1 MADIEALLVPWLAA
15 QREDTR
21 FCTET
26 PADLETIP
34 ETVQVVRAG
43 GGQRFVL
50 AQPRV
55 VLGSFAIADGSKS
68 ARMAA
73 RDLAY
78 AVDDLMLWSLPG
90 KALGDYAVSKVD
102 QTSGPTFVPDA
113 NVTLRHFAATYTI
126 TIR

>member
-1 MADIEALLVPWLAA
+1 MADVEALLVPWLTG

-43 GGQRFVL
+43 GGQQFVL
-50 AQPRV
+50 ARPRI
-55 VLGSFAIADGSKS
+55 VLGSFAIATDSKS

-78 AVDDLMLWSLPG
+78 AIDDLMLWSLRG
-90 KALGDYAVSKVD
+90 SALGDYTVTKVE
-102 QTSGPTFVPDA
+102 QTSGPTFIPDA
-113 NVTLRHFAATYTI
+113 NVTLRHFAATYTV